1 MIKAYC
7 YGVFAD
13 TMTDEEFYEVEK
25 AQRKCHA
32 AWAENFSAV
41 SELLEMNHIIDNL
54 TMDNKTDEY
63 IVWLVELMD
72 DSNILFTTSPDV
84 TFKDAC
90 AMLKNVYSAPEVE
103 ELSTV
108 CKDEVKK
115 LNRRINLNL

>member
-1 MIKAYC
+1 MRSRRH
-7 YGVFAD
+7 
-13 TMTDEEFYEVEK
+13 E
-25 AQRKCHA
+25 CHA

>member
-1 MIKAYC
+1 
-7 YGVFAD
+7 
-13 TMTDEEFYEVEK
+13 
-25 AQRKCHA
+25 
-32 AWAENFSAV
+32 
-41 SELLEMNHIIDNL
+41 
-54 TMDNKTDEY
+54 
-63 IVWLVELMD
+63 MD

>member
-13 TMTDEEFYEVEK
+13 TMMDEEFYEVEK
-25 AQRKCHA
+25 NQRECHA